1 VFGNLLLIYCIKH
14 YKTFHTRSYILIA
27 NLAVSDFLIGAVFI
41 PYDMPTVCWFPQMR
55 QNKITCILR
64 NAFLL
69 TFVGDSVISLL
80 LISLERYAAIAYP
93 LWHLK
98 LSPNWLIG
106 LIVLAWSFS
115 SILAILPLMGWNS
128 WNTTLKCTRR
138 WNDTYARD
146 YKVMWILICVLTII
160 ISIILFIRVVIITFR
175 MLDSSNVAD
184 DIHSLESLHNVD
196 G

>member
-1 VFGNLLLIYCIKH
+1 
-14 YKTFHTRSYILIA
+14 
-27 NLAVSDFLIGAVFI
+27 
-41 PYDMPTVCWFPQMR
+41 MR

-69 TFVGDSVISLL
+69 TFVGDSVINLL